1 MRLRVAFVGIKG
13 AMKALL
19 MIITAAVGMLGFGTT
34 AIAQG
39 APPPPQG
46 GPPPAAP
53 APPPAPAPMGPG
65 ASYIDT
71 NCGSWNGDVWTP
83 NGSCPDVNYRHQV
96 VAGTI
101 TSVKGH
107 LVTLQQTTGTVVVD
121 DSAALNNQSSGR
133 VAVGRQI
140 VAHGYWNGNN
150 FYATAITGGQ
160 PPP

>member
-1 MRLRVAFVGIKG
+1 MGIMG

-19 MIITAAVGMLGFGTT
+19 MIMTAAVGMLGLGTT

-53 APPPAPAPMGPG
+53 APPPAPVPVGEPG
-65 ASYIDT
+65 TPYVDT
-71 NCGSWNGDVWTP
+71 SCGSWNGDVWTANGNCP
-83 NGSCPDVNYRHQV
+83 NVNYRHQV

-107 LVTLQQTTGTVVVD
+107 LVTLQQTTGTVVID

>member
-1 MRLRVAFVGIKG
+1 
-13 AMKALL
+13 
-19 MIITAAVGMLGFGTT
+19 MIMTAAVGMLGLGTT
-34 AIAQG
+34 AFAQG

-46 GPPPAAP
+46 GPPPA
-53 APPPAPAPMGPG
+53 PAPAG
-65 ASYIDT
+65 AYIDT
-71 NCGSWNGDVWTP
+71 NCGSWNGDVWTA
-83 NGSCPDVNYRHQV
+83 NGNCPDVNYRHQV

-107 LVTLQQTTGTVVVD
+107 LVTLQQTNGTVVID

-160 PPP
+160 PPPP

>member
-1 MRLRVAFVGIKG
+1 
-13 AMKALL
+13 MKALL
-19 MIITAAVGMLGFGTT
+19 TIITAAVGMLGFSTT

-53 APPPAPAPMGPG
+53 APPAPPAMTP
-65 ASYIDT
+65 DT
-71 NCGSWNGDVWTP
+71 PYVDTACGSWNGDVWTANGNCP
-83 NGSCPDVNYRHQV
+83 NVNYRHQV
-96 VAGTI
+96 VTGTI

-107 LVTLQQTTGTVVVD
+107 LVTLQQTTGTVVID

-160 PPP
+160 PPPP

>member
-1 MRLRVAFVGIKG
+1 
-13 AMKALL
+13 MKALL
-19 MIITAAVGMLGFGTT
+19 MIMTAAVGMLGLGTT

-53 APPPAPAPMGPG
+53 APPPAPDANPG
-65 ASYIDT
+65 TPYIDT
-71 NCGSWNGDVWTP
+71 NCGSWNGDVWTANGNCP
-83 NGSCPDVNYRHQV
+83 NVNYRHQV

-107 LVTLQQTTGTVVVD
+107 LVTLQQTTGTVVID

-140 VAHGYWNGNN
+140 VAHGYWSGNN
-150 FYATAITGGQ
+150 FYATQITGGQ